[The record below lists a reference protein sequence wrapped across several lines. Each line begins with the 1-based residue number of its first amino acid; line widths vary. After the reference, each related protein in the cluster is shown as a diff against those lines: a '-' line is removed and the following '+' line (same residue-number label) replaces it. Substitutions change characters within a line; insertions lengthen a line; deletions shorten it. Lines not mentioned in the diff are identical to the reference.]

1 MINIHNNVLN
11 STQIDDLLTYFNIE
25 DEGRTKEELRD
36 ILERKVKLLGRKKE
50 ILNGELI

>member
-1 MINIHNNVLN
+1 LFGPVVDVPDHEVAF
-11 STQIDDLLTYFNIE
+11 SVYFNIE